1 MNTEKLLLKYKSTNR
16 LKAFQDRLILH
27 FNRQALRLG
36 NPVSCTFKNVIY
48 KIDAILQDTENFKAC
63 DFCRDVIFSG
73 DLIEVES
80 YHLCESCYSDNY
92 TSCASCQCDVY
103 TGGGDYH
110 ILNECEVYCEDCYFK
125 ELENIY
131 NSHEIKNKLLKDLQ
145 DKLVNVTY
153 KKLESIQFKIDT
165 HFWQVEKHSSYYR
178 LGSWGANCW
187 IDIGQSEVN
196 LLKAIDYKLGHNE
209 SLLTRIDLE

>member
-16 LKAFQDRLILH
+16 LKDFQGKLILH
-27 FNRQALRLG
+27 FQRQALIFG
-36 NPVSCTFKNVIY
+36 NPISASFKNVIY
-48 KIDAILQDTENFKAC
+48 RIEDILQDTENFEAC
-63 DFCRDVIFSG
+63 DFCNDVIFSG

-80 YHLCESCYSDNY
+80 YSLCESCYSENY
-92 TSCASCQCDVY
+92 SQCESCQCDVY
-103 TGGGDYH
+103 RESENYH
-110 ILNECEVYCEDCYFK
+110 VLYECEVYCNECYFK

-131 NSHEIKNKLLKDLQ
+131 KKHEIKNKLLKDLQ

-165 HFWQVEKHSSYYR
+165 HFWQIEKHSSFYR

-187 IDIGQSEVN
+187 IDIGQSEAN
-196 LLKAIDYKLGHNE
+196 ILKAIDYKLGHNE
-209 SLLTRIDLE
+209 SLLTSIDLE